1 MDGKDKGA
9 HEWMIEFKDNP
20 TDAQFQILDES
31 IQALNSDHEAKRY
44 NNMTLNPLR
53 SM

>member
-1 MDGKDKGA
+1 MDGKEKSA

-31 IQALNSDHEAKRY
+31 IQSLNSITSQ
-44 NNMTLNPLR
+44 TLQQHDFKPL
-53 SM
+53 